1 MKTSVTQKYIIDTVT
16 TYFKNK
22 NYSFV
27 LLFGSYNSNSFS
39 EHSDVDIGIYF
50 PEKIS
55 YMTLGYD
62 IAQLESLLE
71 KKVDIVV
78 LNELYKKDSL
88 FAFKILENHS
98 PLVLHDTKAYIDF
111 KRKSQLYYLDRKNL
125 VEMNSINL
133 NDRIENN
140 RIGERNFVRAD

>member
-1 MKTSVTQKYIIDTVT
+1 MKASETQKHIIVTVT

-55 YMTLGYD
+55 YMDLGYD

-71 KKVDIVV
+71 KKVEIVV

-98 PLVLHDTKAYIDF
+98 PLVLHDTNAYIDF
-111 KRKSQLYYLDRKNL
+111 KRRSQLYYLDRKNL

-140 RIGERNFVRAD
+140 RIGERNFVRAN